1 MSSKLLSGLLSVA
14 LVAAPLNMAYA
25 GPVEDLYSQGQEKFD
40 AGDFGAAADLWA
52 QAVRAVDEGP
62 DSATRQ
68 TIMNLALDAYL
79 RAYRASEDR
88 KYADDAKKLLDE
100 YEALLEGS
108 GVELSPELVDAKGK
122 IQEILDKYAAEE
134 EEAARKAA
142 EEEAARKAAEDEAAR
157 KAAAEAN
164 KKPPGRPLIIGG
176 AVGLGVG
183 AAGIGLAV
191 GGAVG
196 GLGALADYKKAE
208 DDGDTAAQNAA
219 EKRGRTMN
227 ALAITGAVVA
237 PLFIGAGVALLII
250 GLKKNKAASKSS
262 AMVLPA
268 AGPGFTGLTL
278 TGRF

>member
-134 EEAARKAA
+134 EEAARKA
-142 EEEAARKAAEDEAAR
+142 
-157 KAAAEAN
+157 
-164 KKPPGRPLIIGG
+164 
-176 AVGLGVG
+176 
-183 AAGIGLAV
+183 
-191 GGAVG
+191 
-196 GLGALADYKKAE
+196 
-208 DDGDTAAQNAA
+208 
-219 EKRGRTMN
+219 
-227 ALAITGAVVA
+227 
-237 PLFIGAGVALLII
+237 
-250 GLKKNKAASKSS
+250 
-262 AMVLPA
+262 
-268 AGPGFTGLTL
+268 
-278 TGRF
+278 